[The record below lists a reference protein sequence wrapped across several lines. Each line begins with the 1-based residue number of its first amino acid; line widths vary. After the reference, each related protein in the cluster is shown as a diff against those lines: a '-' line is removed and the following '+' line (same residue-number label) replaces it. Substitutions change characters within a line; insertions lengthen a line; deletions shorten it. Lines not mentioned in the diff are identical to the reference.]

1 MMSSNP
7 TFPLDKPNLYL
18 LGFMG
23 TGKSVLGKRLAARLN
38 YRFLDS
44 DSAIEKKYS
53 MPIKEIFSK
62 YGEESFRKMERE
74 FIEAGHPESGCVVAC
89 GGGLVCRDGMPELV
103 KSKGVSVVLFSTPE
117 EIFGRTSRNRDRPL
131 LNCPNPLERINTLLK
146 ERIPYYMSSGVAI
159 AADKNLKV
167 TEARV
172 LRIYKAKLRALKK
185 IQKAQ
190 KKNFQPQ
197 NKALESVPVRAQKK
211 QASAAI
217 KG

>member
-117 EIFGRTSRNRDRPL
+117 EIF
-131 LNCPNPLERINTLLK
+131 ERK